1 MEIVFTLIKANPD
14 IRGLQ
19 FFSHTFL
26 YSAYVDD
33 ATFFPRNEK
42 SATEVIKTFDKF
54 SHFSGLKIVN
64 AKCEIASIGVK
75 KRVKMAL
82 CGMDCTDLTKDVI
95 KILGVYFSFNKK
107 LEQEKNLLNRIVK
120 IVKLWKLRN
129 LTIEGRIF
137 VFKSLAV
144 STLILLA
151 LVTEIPTTTLNLL
164 TKIQMEFLWRGEIP
178 KIKNSTLCND
188 YEYDRLK
195 KVDTFSKSCKLT
207 MLLDKKFI

>member
-1 MEIVFTLIKANPD
+1 
-14 IRGLQ
+14 
-19 FFSHTFL
+19 
-26 YSAYVDD
+26 
-33 ATFFPRNEK
+33 
-42 SATEVIKTFDKF
+42 
-54 SHFSGLKIVN
+54 
-64 AKCEIASIGVK
+64 
-75 KRVKMAL
+75 MAL
-82 CGMDCTDLTKDVI
+82 CGMDCISLTEDVI
-95 KILGVYFSFNKK
+95 KILDIYFSYNKK
-107 LEQEKNLLNRIVK
+107 LEQEENFLNLIVK
-120 IVKLWKLRN
+120 IQNILRSRKLRN

-144 STLILLA
+144 STLIHLA